1 MEGLPDREGHLF
13 AVARTGEEFVK
24 RMGLLAGDSGLRE
37 RMEREA
43 REYTVSSLSPSAVY
57 GELLKSFN
65 LFLKGSPR

>member
-1 MEGLPDREGHLF
+1 M
-13 AVARTGEEFVK
+13 K
-24 RMGLLAGDSGLRE
+24 RLGLLAGDSGLRE